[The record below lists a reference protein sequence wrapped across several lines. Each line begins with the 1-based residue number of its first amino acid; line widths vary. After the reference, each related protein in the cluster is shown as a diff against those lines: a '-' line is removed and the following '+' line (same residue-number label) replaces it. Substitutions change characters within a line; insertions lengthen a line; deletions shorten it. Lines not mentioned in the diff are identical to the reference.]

1 MDSFKN
7 FFRHLT
13 PRVSKRT
20 LFFIA
25 GIVWTIAGGILLY
38 RGMLMMMGNGSF
50 YYVPFAISV
59 LGGILFYVFLFSK
72 ISVRY
77 VEHIRSITHERPSAF
92 SFFDRKGYFMML
104 GMITL
109 GISLRSS
116 GLVPAS
122 IMSVV
127 YVTMGIPLAI
137 SSFNFYKNSFSFVD

>member
-77 VEHIRSITHERPSAF
+77 VEHIHSITHERPSAF

-127 YVTMGIPLAI
+127 YVTMGIPLAV
-137 SSFNFYKNSFSFVD
+137 SSVNFYKNSFSFVD

>member
-1 MDSFKN
+1 MDSFN
-7 FFRHLT
+7 QFFRKLT

-25 GIVWTIAGGILLY
+25 GIVWTFAGGMLLF
-38 RGMLMMMGNGSF
+38 RGILMMAEKGNF
-50 YYVPFAISV
+50 YYVKFVIS
-59 LGGILFYVFLFSK
+59 LLSGILFYILLFSK
-72 ISVRY
+72 ISVKY
-77 VEHIRSITHERPSAF
+77 VEHIRSIPHEKPSAF

-137 SSFNFYKNSFSFVD
+137 SSVNFYKNSFAYVD